1 MYQINVQLLIEDSYE
16 TCKEVMENGIKAI
29 LMKTKMNA
37 GIEEKEIIKVC
48 NRNEIYNQIKE
59 LKSN

>member
-1 MYQINVQLLIEDSYE
+1 LLIEDSYE

-48 NRNEIYNQIKE
+48 NWNEIYNQIKE

>member
-48 NRNEIYNQIKE
+48 NWNEIYNQIKE